1 MTTEDFKDIVLINDN
16 DSQIQKEMDKKMNES
31 KIIVLKE
38 KYDEPFQCICGKSVM
53 FIKSHLQSGKHK
65 RFVNKHG
72 INIELEKKPDKI
84 YRFPKIEPKRPR
96 GRPRIHPKVEKK
108 PRIKKPKVVKP
119 KKPRGRPA
127 REKPLTQ
134 EEKRTAWRKYSMN
147 YLDNNEEQRKKHNE
161 RVRKYRDENLEI
173 CRNRVR
179 ETRRKQREERLKAN
193 NV

>member
-1 MTTEDFKDIVLINDN
+1 MTTEEFKDIVLINDN
-16 DSQIQKEMDKKMNES
+16 DSQIQKEMDKNMNES

-38 KYDEPFQCICGKSVM
+38 KYDEPFQCICGKSVL
-53 FIKSHLQSGKHK
+53 FVKSHLQSGKHK

-72 INIELEKKPDKI
+72 INIELEKKPEKK
-84 YRFPKIEPKRPR
+84 PKVEKPKRPK

-108 PRIKKPKVVKP
+108 PRIKKPKVEKP
-119 KKPRGRPA
+119 KRPRGRPK

-134 EEKRTAWRKYSMN
+134 EEKREAWRKYSMN
-147 YLDNNEEQRKKHNE
+147 YFDNNEEQRKKHNE
-161 RVRKYRDENLEI
+161 RVKKYRDENLEL

-193 NV
+193 NI